1 MNVIISERATRD
13 VIGRYEV
20 HLAGEGE
27 APPDEHYFDDAW
39 QKAIEDR
46 VVDAAHRERY
56 AFELQRP
63 KTLYESS
70 V

>member
-1 MNVIISERATRD
+1 MNVIISERATRE

-20 HLAGEGE
+20 HLAGEGK
-27 APPDEHYFDDAW
+27 APPDEEYFDDAW
-39 QKAIEDR
+39 QKAIADR
-46 VVDAAHRERY
+46 VVDAAHRELY
-56 AFELQRP
+56 DFEMQRP